1 MPPASSPLNQSRNL
15 STIRMITEDQLQ
27 FYTPSRADGIS
38 IWEETQFR
46 EKYVRAIQGAGI
58 CLDLPSN
65 VVNHGA
71 ILFHR
76 YFCLVSIN
84 ELSGEDR
91 SWCIARACIFLAC
104 KANEETKPRLRD
116 IINTF
121 HRQRYPNQSP
131 MQINKE
137 FWRIKDETLKAEF
150 DVLKKLEFDVSCVT
164 PQRLVLHVC
173 NQLKVPVSVARLAWS
188 ILNDTT
194 VRPFCMVF
202 QPKDIACAAVG
213 LAASLLLYENLQQ
226 CWYHSFGLS
235 QEQMVKIMKQFLVF
249 YDQTT
254 TPPTPK
260 TAQVT
265 TTTATI
271 PIALVL

>member
-1 MPPASSPLNQSRNL
+1 MPPATSPLNRSISN
-15 STIRMITEDQLQ
+15 STKMITEDELQ

-38 IWEETQFR
+38 IEEETEFR
-46 EKYVRAIQGAGI
+46 EKYVTAIQGAGI

-84 ELSGEDR
+84 DLSSEDR

-121 HRQRYPNQSP
+121 HRQRYPTQNP

-150 DVLKKLEFDVSCVT
+150 DVLKTLEFDVSCVT

-213 LAASLLLYENLQQ
+213 LAANLLLYENLQRG
-226 CWYHSFGLS
+226 WYHSFGLS
-235 QEQMVKIMKQFLVF
+235 PEQMVKIMRQFLLF
-249 YDQTT
+249 YDQVA

-260 TAQVT
+260 TTQ
-265 TTTATI
+265 TTTASATV
-271 PIALVL
+271 PLPLVL